1 MKKVLCFALLPALV
15 FGIAKY
21 AYAWYVGAHATAY
34 NYPLGDFTLVS
45 GACGVSGLESM
56 YVEAKAH
63 INGVGYSDSDG
74 SQQRPGVGSFNG
86 YALRVGPLGG
96 KGKAYA
102 HAEGKL
108 RHNAGQHDE
117 WLELKSASDD
127 KGINGG

>member
-1 MKKVLCFALLPALV
+1 MKKVLCFALLLALV

-34 NYPLGDFTLVS
+34 NYPPGDYTFVS
-45 GACGVSGLESM
+45 GASGASGLESM

-63 INGVGYSDSDG
+63 VDGVGYRDDRRAAEG
-74 SQQRPGVGSFNG
+74 SISA
-86 YALRVGPLGG
+86 YAARLGPLGK

-108 RHNAGQHDE
+108 RHNAGQPDE
-117 WLELKSASDD
+117 WLEPKSASDD